1 MLSICFVIIKIC
13 RKALLLIL
21 FQQNYLANMFNCTLK
36 FSRMKTA
43 ATFLL
48 FFFVVN
54 ISFAQTGKISGQTVN
69 AKTGAAISGVNISVL
84 NTNLIV
90 SSDVNG
96 NFTFTSLRPG
106 NYSLSCSYI
115 SFNTKVVED
124 IIVKPGDITSIVIS
138 MEEKASQGEVAV
150 VKVVKANRESVS
162 SLLAIQKNMASVS
175 DGISAESIKKTPDR
189 TTGDVIKRISGAAI
203 QDDRFA
209 VVRGLNDRYNAAFIN
224 GAPLPSTESDRKAFA
239 FDIFPSSVLDN
250 LVIYKTATPDMSSEF
265 AGGLINITT
274 KSIPAKGFR
283 QYSFGLGYNSLATF
297 EEKVKGKQGRYDW
310 MGMED
315 GTRRVP
321 EGMPTSQQFLALS
334 QLKKAE
340 AAKLFG
346 NYKWGL
352 ETDKAG
358 PNFNFQYSR
367 GINVENKGKE
377 FMGILMSLTY
387 NNSKSYSEGERN
399 SYDYDVSGSAVPPIW
414 KGKFVDRNY
423 TTETLLGFLANISA
437 KLSPRSTIFLKNIY
451 SITSDNRIVKRN
463 GSPDYEADSL
473 FRQNTNARWF
483 TSNQIFSS
491 QLGGDHTL
499 TARKLKLSWMT
510 SFGTVV
516 REIPNLSQ
524 FIASGYEPDVQ
535 PTFSNGSSVSQ
546 TNGINMFFS
555 KNNEKIYN
563 VKADIMQPF
572 KLMNSRDNFVK
583 GGVYYQKRERDFK
596 ARLFGF
602 QPYNAPGQ
610 GFDFNLLKLREDSI
624 FLPQHLG
631 RMANGKGGFMVVDGN
646 LPTFN
651 YDAQSELKA
660 AYLMVDQRFFKIV
673 RFIYGVRLEDFNQKL
688 NSLKDYN
695 KPTNV
700 NTTIRDVLPSGNLVV
715 SVTPKMNV
723 RLSYSQ
729 TINRPEFRE
738 LAPFLFYDFVSQY
751 TIEGFDTLQRSKITN
766 YDFRYEF
773 FPGKAQLFSVSAFY
787 KTFTNP
793 IEVVSNPDFDNLAT
807 YSNARSAK
815 VYGIEAEFRT
825 LLSTITGSGEKSFL
839 NDITL
844 SANAAFTKSEVKLG
858 SFGFYDLSKLVQD
871 RALQGQSPYIINGS
885 IGYVHSKTGL
895 TATVSYNRV
904 GPRIFIAGTLSDAD
918 IYEQARDVVD
928 VQLSKS
934 FLKNKQLEVRINL
947 RDLLAQQQSFYFDFN
962 KSKKYEPEA
971 DRVFNNQVMPKV
983 ISLSVS
989 YKF

>member
-1 MLSICFVIIKIC
+1 
-13 RKALLLIL
+13 
-21 FQQNYLANMFNCTLK
+21 
-36 FSRMKTA
+36 MKTA
-43 ATFLL
+43 ASTILLL
-48 FFFVVN
+48 FIIS

-69 AKTGAAISGVNISVL
+69 AKSGTPISGVNISVS
-84 NTNLIV
+84 NTSTIV

-96 NFTFTSLRPG
+96 NYTISNLRAG
-106 NYSLSCSYI
+106 TYTLTCTYI
-115 SFNTKVVED
+115 SFNTKVIED
-124 IIVKPGDITSIVIS
+124 VLVKAGDNTVIAIS
-138 MEEKASQGEVAV
+138 MEEKSSTGELAV
-150 VKVVKANRESVS
+150 IKVVKASKESVS
-162 SLLAIQKNMASVS
+162 SLLAIQKNMANVS

-189 TTGDVIKRISGAAI
+189 TTSDVIKRISGAAI

-209 VVRGLNDRYNAAFIN
+209 VIRGLNDRYNAAFIN

-239 FDIFPSSVLDN
+239 FDVFPSSVLDN

-274 KSIPAKGFR
+274 KSIPPKSFR
-283 QYSFGLGYNSLATF
+283 QYSAGIGYNTLSTF
-297 EEKVKGKQGRYDW
+297 EEKVKGDAGRYDW

-315 GTRRVP
+315 GTRRIP
-321 EGMPTSQQFLALS
+321 AGMPTTQQFLALS
-334 QLKKAE
+334 QARKAE

-346 NYKWGL
+346 DYKWGL
-352 ETDKAG
+352 RTQKAG
-358 PNFNFQYSR
+358 PNFNFQYTR
-367 GINVENKGKE
+367 GLNVENKGKE
-377 FMGILMSLTY
+377 FMGILLSATY
-387 NNSKSYSEGERN
+387 SNTKSYSEGERN
-399 SYDYDVSGSAVPPIW
+399 SYDYDVNGSAVPPIW
-414 KGKFVDRNY
+414 KGRFIDRNY
-423 TTETLLGFLANISA
+423 VTETLLGFLANISA
-437 KLSPRSTIFLKNIY
+437 KISPRSTIYFKNIY
-451 SITSDNRIVKRN
+451 SITSDNRIIVRT
-463 GSPDYEADSL
+463 GSPDYEADSV
-473 FRQNTNARWF
+473 FKQNTNARWF

-491 QLGGDHTL
+491 QLGGDHVITKS
-499 TARKLKLSWMT
+499 KLKLSWVG

-524 FIASGYEPDVQ
+524 FIRAGYEPDLQ
-535 PTFSNGSSVSQ
+535 PVFSSGSSVNQ
-546 TNGINMFFS
+546 TSSINMFFS
-555 KNNEKIYN
+555 KNNEKIYSL
-563 VKADIMQPF
+563 KLDLQQPF
-572 KLMNSRDNFVK
+572 KFLKSRDNFVK
-583 GGVYYQKRERDFK
+583 GGMYYQKRDRDFK

-660 AYLMVDQRFFKIV
+660 GYLMLDQRFFNFI
-673 RFIYGVRLEDFNQKL
+673 RLIYGVRVESFNQKL
-688 NSLKDYN
+688 NSFKDYN

-700 NTTIRDVLPSGNLVV
+700 NTTIKDVLPSGNLVV

-825 LLSTITGSGEKSFL
+825 MIGTIVGAADHSFL
-839 NDITL
+839 NDITF
-844 SANAAFTKSEVKLG
+844 SANAAVTKSEVKLG

-885 IGYVHSKTGL
+885 IGYANADLGL
-895 TATVSYNRV
+895 TTTISYNRV

-918 IYEQARDVVD
+918 IYEQTRDVVD

-934 FLKNKQLEVRINL
+934 FLKDKQLEIKINL
-947 RDLLAQQQSFYFDFN
+947 RDLFSQKQLFWFDFN
-962 KSKKYEPEA
+962 KSKKYEPET
-971 DRVFNNQVMPKV
+971 DRVFNNQTMPKV
-983 ISLSVS
+983 FSLNVS

>member
-1 MLSICFVIIKIC
+1 M
-13 RKALLLIL
+13 KAAASLLL
-21 FQQNYLANMFNCTLK
+21 
-36 FSRMKTA
+36 
-43 ATFLL
+43 LL
-48 FFFVVN
+48 FLVN
-54 ISFAQTGKISGQTVN
+54 IGFAQTGKISGQVVS
-69 AKTGAAISGVNISVL
+69 AKTGVTLSGVSISVS
-84 NTNLIV
+84 NSAKPVT
-90 SSDVNG
+90 SDVNG
-96 NFTFTSLRPG
+96 NFTISNLPAGTYTLT
-106 NYSLSCSYI
+106 CSYV
-115 SFNTKVVED
+115 SYETKAVEGV
-124 IIVKPGDITSIVIS
+124 IVKAGDVTSQVIS
-138 MEEKASQGEVAV
+138 LDEKTQKGEVAT
-150 VKVVKANRESVS
+150 VKVVKASRESIS
-162 SLLAIQKNMASVS
+162 SLLSIQKNMASVS

-189 TTGDVIKRISGAAI
+189 TTGDVIRRISGAAI

-209 VVRGLNDRYNAAFIN
+209 IIRGLNDRYNAAFIN
-224 GAPLPSTESDRKAFA
+224 GAPLPSTETDRKAFA

-274 KSIPAKGFR
+274 KSIPAKDFQ
-283 QYSFGLGYNSLATF
+283 QYSFGLGHNSLATF
-297 EEKVKGKQGRYDW
+297 QEKIKGSPGRYDF
-310 MGMED
+310 MGLED
-315 GTRRVP
+315 GDRRIP
-321 EGMPTSQQFLALS
+321 EGMPTSQQFLGLS
-334 QLKKAE
+334 QVRKAE

-352 ETDKAG
+352 EADKAG
-358 PNFNFQYSR
+358 PNFNFQYSK
-367 GINVENKGKE
+367 GMNVERKGKE
-377 FMGILMSLTY
+377 FMGILFSLTY
-387 NNSKSYSEGERN
+387 NNSKSYNEGERN
-399 SYDYDVSGSAVPPIW
+399 SFDYDASGSAVAPIW
-414 KGKFVDRNY
+414 KGRFVDRNY
-423 TTETLLGFLANISA
+423 ATETLLGFLANVSA

-451 SITSDNRIVKRN
+451 SVTSDNRIVKRN

-473 FRQNTNARWF
+473 FKQNTNARWF
-483 TSNQIFSS
+483 TSSQIFSS
-491 QLGGDHTL
+491 QLGGDHVL
-499 TARKLKLSWMT
+499 TAKKLKLSWMT

-524 FIASGYEPDVQ
+524 FIAVGYEPDLQ
-535 PTFSNGSSVSQ
+535 PLFSNGSSVGQ

-563 VKADIMQPF
+563 VKMDIAQPF
-572 KLMNSRDNFVK
+572 KFMKRRDNFVK
-583 GGVYYQKRERDFK
+583 AGFYYQKRVRDFK
-596 ARLFGF
+596 ARIFGF

-660 AYLMVDQRFFKIV
+660 GYLMADQRFFNFI
-673 RFIYGVRLEDFNQKL
+673 RLIYGVRIENFNQKL

-700 NTTIRDVLPSGNLVV
+700 NTTIQDVLPSGNLVV
-715 SVTPKMNV
+715 SVTPKMNL
-723 RLSYSQ
+723 RLSYAQ

-773 FPGKAQLFSVSAFY
+773 YPGKAQLFSVSAFY

-807 YSNARSAK
+807 YSNAKTAK
-815 VYGIEAEFRT
+815 VYGVEAEFRT
-825 LLSTITGSGEKSFL
+825 LLGSLTGAGEKSFL

-844 SANAAFTKSEVKLG
+844 SANAAFTRSEVKLG
-858 SFGFYDLSKLVQD
+858 SFGLYDLSKLVQN

-885 IGYVHSKTGL
+885 IGYANQAIGFT
-895 TATVSYNRV
+895 TTISYNRV

-918 IYEQARDVVD
+918 IYEQTRDVVD

-934 FLKNKQLEVRINL
+934 FLKEKQLEVKINL
-947 RDLLAQQQSFYFDFN
+947 RDLLAQKQLFYFDFN
-962 KSKKYEPEA
+962 KSKKYEAEA
-971 DRVFNNQVMPKV
+971 DRAFSSQVMPKV
-983 ISLSVS
+983 ISLNIS